1 MVKLFLCKNID
12 TKGMNY
18 MINSNRKLVSC
29 VIALIVSI
37 IVSIP
42 LIANALIIYNDPNGD
57 GDIELN
63 DNILITQ
70 YLEGSIDVTNLER
83 LDFDND
89 NIISMA
95 DAFEVQLY
103 NLGLLNPGSINLPS
117 AATYNGSSS
126 ETYHVFDASTG
137 DLLLYNAYTL
147 YNYNPIPN
155 NLNEPNVTDDI
166 IAITDE
172 RVPIWDKSGVVKIMT
187 PNSYIGSGFVIAP
200 HIIATAAHC
209 VFDNSTLDPND
220 ILSESGYIISGIKLF
235 DSNGVN
241 TLTATPVECHV
252 PYSYISAVKNG
263 NYENA
268 FDYALISVE
277 EDLSDYMCFNLGVAL
292 DSAVT
297 NEVEISISGFPYE
310 INYVQVNNATNGKPV
325 IIPEEA
331 EVIQLIFKLYIDGG
345 STHTIAQELNNKKY
359 PTRSKNG
366 KWSAMLIKRILQNEK
381 YIGDR

>member
-1 MVKLFLCKNID
+1 
-12 TKGMNY
+12 